1 MQRLFILFVM
11 IVALVGAA
19 DKKVRP
25 KGPRTQAVITLRI
38 VEASSA
44 AAANDAADLV
54 PQELKGLL
62 RYTRYHLLDTAV
74 LRGAEGEELTLA
86 IAGDLRADAE
96 FTLRGTPQQPVLDY
110 SVQIRRQRDGTA
122 SGERLMDTRVSGQNG
137 ETIVLGASRMNLKES
152 AKALIVLLT
161 GKLIP

>member
-1 MQRLFILFVM
+1 MFA
-11 IVALVGAA
+11 ALVGAA
-19 DKKVRP
+19 DRKARP
-25 KGPRTQAVITLRI
+25 REIKTQAVITLRV

-44 AAANDAADLV
+44 SATANDAADLV

-74 LRGAEGEELTLA
+74 LRGAESEEMRLA
-86 IAGDLRADAE
+86 VAGDLRVE
-96 FTLRGTPQQPVLDY
+96 VEYSLRGTPQQPVLEY
-110 SVQIRRQRDGTA
+110 AVQIHRQRDEKTP
-122 SGERLMDTRVSGQNG
+122 GELLMDTRVSGQNG

-161 GKLIP
+161 GKLLP